1 MQGRLP
7 GIATLLDL
15 QAPTLMLMA
24 IKQSE
29 ADRNKYILRGYEY
42 QGESSTVTLKAT
54 SEIAPN
60 LKLGDRLDLLENPL
74 EEQSN
79 EIQPWTIASFEL
91 LFEDSSS

>member
-7 GIATLLDL
+7 GIAKLLNL

-42 QGESSTVTLKAT
+42 QGECSVVTLET
-54 SEIAPN
+54 TPEIAPR
-60 LKLGDRLDLLENPL
+60 LRLGDRLDLLENPL
-74 EEQSN
+74 DGQQN
-79 EIQPWTIASFEL
+79 EVQPWTIASFEVL
-91 LFEDSSS
+91 VEDS